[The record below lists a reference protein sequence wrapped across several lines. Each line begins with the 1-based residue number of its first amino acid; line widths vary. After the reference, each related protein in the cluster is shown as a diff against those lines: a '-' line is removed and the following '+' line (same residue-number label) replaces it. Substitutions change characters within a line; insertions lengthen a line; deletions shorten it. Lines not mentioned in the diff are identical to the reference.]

1 MKKVLYGVALT
12 LLASASVG
20 SLQSCKDDVNDLK
33 TQTSYDLK
41 NLQFD
46 IEKKLDEL
54 EQGLLNEINSKQP
67 KGDYLTKNDLET
79 ILSGKGYLTSAD
91 IAGLLDSSAIK
102 KWALLTYVN
111 KLIYGIE
118 GLEQEYSGDRT
129 IEEGGILGMVSG
141 ALNMLR
147 EWPEDY
153 NYLKEALGDK
163 FEDSNNIY
171 NILGLIGAQQA
182 SIQQIE
188 AFLNGFLYDENGNPL
203 SGTEGYK
210 NLQAYLN
217 EINDE
222 IKTLKGD
229 LYVLSNTDLNAVNP
243 NNPTD
248 APKLGRVTLLEH
260 DMIKVNQ
267 KIANIENAMTDAFN
281 YLDALNGRL
290 DNLITS
296 IKVERAVSPVFGDFA
311 APIGIKSN
319 ILFNWYGLSDNG
331 ETVPFPNG
339 MDGMV
344 GDGINLPTGDNIVLG
359 DNGYFSNDIELG
371 DVYVTV
377 NPIGHKFDGTKLTLT
392 TSAGNSPELF
402 VTLKEENEYELM
414 YGINNTRAAEEV
426 KGNGFYKGHVTVPS
440 SEVGSIKLSL
450 DERLQTAVKDAVK
463 DQTKRNA
470 AALIKAIYNSM
481 SDIMPAYALR
491 YDWTSQYYNKD
502 NDGKTPTE
510 DKNETVKDLYG
521 NDVTVEY
528 PTWSPTHSDKSY
540 AVLSGYDL
548 GVAAARP
555 LGFNFLRGEGASSDK
570 VPTIGH
576 LDNFIQEMIDKS
588 LKNIKI
594 QGKDM
599 KVLGY
604 EIGFA
609 NGEVNIAKKTE
620 TTLEATVTGVT
631 VDGKKIAPVT
641 AEFDDPAEASTYINK
656 ALSVALAKEIGKAG
670 DRETEAKF
678 EASVDI
684 ALLQMQKQIN
694 EVLAD
699 VNGQIHGDAFNNVGQ
714 SYIDKANR
722 AIDLYNKVAN
732 KINNFLKD
740 PNHYLQ
746 AAAFYAAGNNMGIL
760 SSNPKS
766 PTVFT
771 GSGNTITLYLSTY
784 TGEIIAPAYKKYV
797 AVTDGP
803 GASNL
808 NTGDLSKVLDG
819 SRIAVDV
826 NVAGFESGK
835 TYELTYQAVDY
846 RGHYSTRKC
855 YIQVKK

>member
-41 NLQFD
+41 NLQLD
-46 IEKKLDEL
+46 IEKKLKEL
-54 EQGLLNEINSKQP
+54 EDEINGKADAAPEGDAYVLKSELMRDYATLKYVNELIYGAEKATPEQLAAMNQGGGLLNMILGALESIP
-67 KGDYLTKNDLET
+67 DGCGCDLTELNNNV
-79 ILSGKGYLTSAD
+79 
-91 IAGLLDSSAIK
+91 K
-102 KWALLTYVN
+102 KMM
-111 KLIYGIE
+111 
-118 GLEQEYSGDRT
+118 
-129 IEEGGILGMVSG
+129 GILYPNED
-141 ALNMLR
+141 AK
-147 EWPEDY
+147 PEDY
-153 NYLKEALGDK
+153 GNSENMIAYLQGK
-163 FEDSNNIY
+163 
-171 NILGLIGAQQA
+171 IGANLESIKAINSFLDGYLEDGKDQQ
-182 SIQQIE
+182 
-188 AFLNGFLYDENGNPL
+188 ENG
-203 SGTEGYK
+203 YK
-210 NLQAYLN
+210 DLKTRLKD
-217 EINDE
+217 INDAIFALANVDE
-222 IKTLKGD
+222 TAG
-229 LYVLSNTDLNAVNP
+229 P
-243 NNPTD
+243 
-248 APKLGRVTLLEH
+248 LGRVTLLEKTVEQLKN
-260 DMIKVNQ
+260 DITVIK
-267 KIANIENAMTDAFN
+267 ARLDNIESAMTQAFN

-296 IKVERAVSPVFGDFA
+296 IKVERAVSPVFGDLSL
-311 APIGIKSN
+311 PVGIKSN
-319 ILFNWYGLSDNG
+319 VLFNWYGFSDNG
-331 ETVPFPNG
+331 PRVLFPNG
-339 MDGMV
+339 MAGEV
-344 GDGINLPTGDNIVLG
+344 GPGITLPTNAPSENIVKG
-359 DNGYFSNDIELG
+359 SEGYFDDEVELG
-371 DVYVTV
+371 NVYVTL
-377 NPIGHKFDGTKLTLT
+377 NPVGHVFNGNKLTFT
-392 TSAGNSPELF
+392 TSAGNDLEFQVEVNAS
-402 VTLKEENEYELM
+402 EYELKHG
-414 YGINNTRAAEEV
+414 YTRAEGEIN
-426 KGNGFYKGHVTVPS
+426 GNGFYEGKVTVPYKNI
-440 SEVGSIKLSL
+440 ESIKLSL
-450 DERLQTAVKDAVK
+450 DEKLMTSMKNVVKDP
-463 DQTKRNA
+463 TKRNA
-470 AALIKAIYNSM
+470 ASLIKALYDQM
-481 SDIMPAYALR
+481 SGMMPAYALR
-491 YDWTSQYYNKD
+491 YDWTSNYYTGTE
-502 NDGKTPTE
+502 GKE
-510 DKNETVKDLYG
+510 N
-521 NDVTVEY
+521 VTVGEGDDATTTEI
-528 PTWSPTHSDKSY
+528 PEWSTEVSEKSY

-548 GVAAARP
+548 AVATARP
-555 LGFNFLRGEGASSDK
+555 LGFNFLKGEGASSDK

-588 LKNIKI
+588 LENIKI
-594 QGKDM
+594 QGEDM
-599 KVLGY
+599 VVLDH

-609 NGEVNIAKKTE
+609 EGEVNIAKKTE
-620 TTLEATVTGVT
+620 TTLEATVKGVT

-678 EASVDI
+678 EASVNI

-694 EVLAD
+694 EVLD
-699 VNGQIHGDAFNNVGQ
+699 KVNGQIHGAFNNVGQ

-797 AVTDGP
+797 AVTTP

-808 NTGDLSKVLDG
+808 NTGDLNKVLDG